1 MSFEYTIY
9 GDVRFELS
17 YTDEQLGEKVLSFIE
32 SKKGEGSFTY
42 LSLCSSLI
50 DSAREDKLLKGARDG
65 VYYQSPQL
73 IAAEYTR
80 VSRILWRFILL
91 GKVFVDFYNNEY
103 VARDSSDT
111 TFGII
116 SDTAL

>member
-17 YTDEQLGEKVLSFIE
+17 YSDQELGDKVLSYIKSKE
-32 SKKGEGSFTY
+32 SEESFTY
-42 LSLCSSLI
+42 LSLCRSLI
-50 DSAREDKLLKGARDG
+50 ESATEDKHLKGARDG

-73 IAAEYTR
+73 KPSEYTR
-80 VSRILWRFILL
+80 VSRILWKFILS

-103 VARDSSDT
+103 VARDSGDT

-116 SDTAL
+116 TDTEL